1 MEVMSYSGLL
11 VTQTLS
17 HQAGPGGQWGTEGT
31 LPVSVGW
38 DCSGTP
44 GGQSETQLLPF
55 SLPSVG
61 HTVPEV

>member
-1 MEVMSYSGLL
+1 MSYRGLP

-17 HQAGPGGQWGTEGT
+17 QRAGPGRQWGTEGT

-38 DCSGTP
+38 DCAGTP
-44 GGQSETQLLPF
+44 GGQSETQLLSF
-55 SLPSVG
+55 GLPSMG